1 MRLDMASLP
10 DSEKKIPEIP
20 LAWLALATIVIL
32 IIVGLFALILFN
44 PQVLMILFAGLFLG
58 IAIKPAVSGLAQR
71 GIPREVGAAL
81 ILISILILLG
91 GFIAFA
97 FPMLSV
103 QTANLSTTLSDGYIQ
118 IRSDL
123 ISVSN
128 PHIRQIME
136 TLPED
141 IRLFQPALTQ
151 PRADNGLD
159 GLGNLLEQIFGVGL
173 GLVFVFFLA
182 VNWSIEGDRILRT
195 ALLLIN
201 QQREY
206 IRDLFFHVE
215 NRISQYLRGLGVL
228 SLIVGALA
236 LIGYLIIGLPNA
248 LALAIFAGIMEAIPV
263 IGPALG
269 AVPAIM
275 IALSISPEMAIAVV
289 VITVLIQAAENVWIF
304 PRVMGSSVGVPP
316 FVTLLTMLAFSSL
329 FGIFGALVAIP
340 IAAVLQV
347 LFETVAEYRL
357 QQSVV
362 DMGRDRVS
370 ALRYEIQ
377 ELIKDIR
384 NLLHT
389 KNPQAHD
396 DLELLEDTLEGIA
409 SDLDK
414 ILQESTAGKQI

>member
-1 MRLDMASLP
+1 MASLP

-58 IAIKPAVSGLAQR
+58 IAIKPVVSGLAQR

-91 GFIAFA
+91 GFIAIA

-414 ILQESTAGKQI
+414 ILQESPAGKQL

>member
-10 DSEKKIPEIP
+10 DSEKKLPEIP
-20 LAWLALATIVIL
+20 LTWLALATIVIL

-81 ILISILILLG
+81 ILVSILILLG
-91 GFIAFA
+91 GFIAFV

-103 QTANLSTTLSDGYIQ
+103 QTANLSTALSDGYIQ

-151 PRADNGLD
+151 PKADNGLD

-195 ALLLIN
+195 TLLLIN

-275 IALSISPEMAIAVV
+275 IALSITPEMAIAVV

-377 ELIKDIR
+377 ELIRDIR

-414 ILQESTAGKQI
+414 ILQESPAGKQI